1 MTAAELSPSL
11 PTNSGSRGFRSQNR
25 GEEKKSDVSGNVSFP
40 IIKILKSKVRKQGR
54 VVPGHKSKVRRI
66 AGDILGNSLVQY
78 GSEGPHHRKCR
89 SLSPDIGATGCV
101 WKKKK
106 EKRKKK
112 QKQEQKNKLGE
123 DTGM

>member
-1 MTAAELSPSL
+1 MS
-11 PTNSGSRGFRSQNR
+11 
-25 GEEKKSDVSGNVSFP
+25 
-40 IIKILKSKVRKQGR
+40 
-54 VVPGHKSKVRRI
+54 GHKSKVRRI
-66 AGDILGNSLVQY
+66 AGDILGNSLVQS

-106 EKRKKK
+106 EKRKRGKEEKRKRGKEEKRKKK
-112 QKQEQKNKLGE
+112 QKQKQKNKLGE